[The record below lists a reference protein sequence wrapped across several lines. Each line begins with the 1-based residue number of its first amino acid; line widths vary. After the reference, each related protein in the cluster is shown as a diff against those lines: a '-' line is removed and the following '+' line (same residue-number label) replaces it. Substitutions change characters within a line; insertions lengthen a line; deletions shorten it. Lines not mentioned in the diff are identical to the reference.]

1 MLNGELKEL
10 KTFLADKSLVMCF
23 GSRNNDLQPSVGRA
37 FGAQITSED
46 QISFYVPGQML
57 TKHLANFNNNGQ
69 IALTVC
75 KTNNYVTYQF
85 KGKFK
90 EQHPCDDEELE
101 VMNKTIAFYKELVI
115 MKSGNDEVGAQVDKL
130 QLIPQVTITF
140 KVEEIFNQTPGPKAG
155 KKI

>member
-10 KTFLADKSLVMCF
+10 KSFLADKSLVMCF
-23 GSRNNDLQPSVGRA
+23 GSRDNNLQPSVGRA
-37 FGAQITSED
+37 FGVQITSED
-46 QISFYVPGQML
+46 EISFYVPVQML
-57 TKHLANFNNNGQ
+57 TKHLVNFENNGQ

-85 KGKFK
+85 KGEFV
-90 EQHPCDDEELE
+90 EQHSCKDEELA
-101 VMNKTIAFYKELVI
+101 VINKTIAFYRELII
-115 MKSGNDEVGAQVDKL
+115 MMGGNEVGTQVDKL
-130 QLIPQVTITF
+130 QLIPALAITF